1 MSQDHLAYGGHGN
14 YQGAERGS
22 GDGTRGFGDT
32 FKKLRDT
39 YKSHTSQPAPATQ
52 TYNPSA
58 YQGVSIADLS
68 YCYRLTSLCL

>member
-1 MSQDHLAYGGHGN
+1 MPQDHLAYGGH

-22 GDGTRGFGDT
+22 GDGTRGLGDT

-39 YKSHTSQPAPATQ
+39 YKSHTSKPGAASE

-58 YQGVSIADLS
+58 YQGVGIADLS
-68 YCYRLTSLCL
+68 KY